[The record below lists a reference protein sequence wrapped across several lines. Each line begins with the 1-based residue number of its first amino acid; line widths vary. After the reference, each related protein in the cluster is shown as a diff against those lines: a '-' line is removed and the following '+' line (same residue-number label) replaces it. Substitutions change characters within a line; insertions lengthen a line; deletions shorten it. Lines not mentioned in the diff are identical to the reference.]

1 MKPNGIAFSS
11 VPHGVAGLD
20 RSAEHT
26 WALFFDWCAATDRPS
41 LPAAPSTLA
50 EFLADHPAS
59 VATQRRRVA
68 AVNAAHRTRGMT
80 EPGRS
85 VPIRSEERRVG
96 KACVS
101 TFRSRW
107 SPDH

>member
-68 AVNAAHRTRGMT
+68 
-80 EPGRS
+80 
-85 VPIRSEERRVG
+85 
-96 KACVS
+96 
-101 TFRSRW
+101 
-107 SPDH
+107 